1 MRIQAFSVA
10 LRRQDS
16 VMEES
21 DLLANKPGVQ
31 ARITAKT
38 RPGHKRNE
46 ARMLPV
52 QDETKIVYL
61 VRT

>member
-1 MRIQAFSVA
+1 
-10 LRRQDS
+10 
-16 VMEES
+16 MEES